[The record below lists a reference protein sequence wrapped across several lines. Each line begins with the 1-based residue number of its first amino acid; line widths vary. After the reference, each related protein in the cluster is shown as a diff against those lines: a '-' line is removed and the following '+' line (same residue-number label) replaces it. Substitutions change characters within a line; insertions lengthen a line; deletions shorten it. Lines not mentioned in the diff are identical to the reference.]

1 MESTSGYA
9 EGEWTWVPKG
19 QKCHLISIDIA
30 EDRISFDDVAS
41 LASKVSD
48 KVSSLIK
55 EEQRQ
60 ALLGTLNAKE
70 SLKDSVQDVRS
81 RFTSFLDGKRRQGF
95 GALTGPLVNYNI
107 IFFHKCIHSKFLFQ
121 QMLVS
126 AVPGV
131 AAAGIAY
138 ADMASEMRLLKA
150 QFTSIV
156 TSQRSI
162 SSTVSSLTTTVSTLS
177 SSASCLNSKVFCCPK
192 NTTCN
197 LIECI
202 LIR

>member
-1 MESTSGYA
+1 MHYISDENLTPNSGLHHYYPNTSTHYSYQDYDQFNEVESTSGYA
-9 EGEWTWVPKG
+9 EGEWVWTWIPKG
-19 QKCHLISIDIA
+19 QKCFLGPIHIA

-41 LASKVSD
+41 LASKISD

-107 IFFHKCIHSKFLFQ
+107 IFFHKCIHSICI
-121 QMLVS
+121 S
-126 AVPGV
+126 AN
-131 AAAGIAY
+131 ARKRCTRSCCSRYCIRRHGI
-138 ADMASEMRLLKA
+138 
-150 QFTSIV
+150 
-156 TSQRSI
+156 
-162 SSTVSSLTTTVSTLS
+162 
-177 SSASCLNSKVFCCPK
+177 
-192 NTTCN
+192 
-197 LIECI
+197 
-202 LIR
+202 

>member
-9 EGEWTWVPKG
+9 EGEWTWTWIPKG
-19 QKCHLISIDIA
+19 QKCFLGPIHIA

-95 GALTGPLVNYNI
+95 GALTGPLVSFIKYCLEE
-107 IFFHKCIHSKFLFQ
+107 F
-121 QMLVS
+121 
-126 AVPGV
+126 
-131 AAAGIAY
+131 Y
-138 ADMASEMRLLKA
+138 RL
-150 QFTSIV
+150 
-156 TSQRSI
+156 
-162 SSTVSSLTTTVSTLS
+162 
-177 SSASCLNSKVFCCPK
+177 
-192 NTTCN
+192 
-197 LIECI
+197 
-202 LIR
+202 